1 MSGRSRRLSLGWWIL
16 IAIVVLIAITQF
28 FTQTLVP
35 K

>member
-1 MSGRSRRLSLGWWIL
+1 MSGRSRRLSRGWWIV
-16 IAIVVLIAITQF
+16 IAIVVLIAVVQF